1 MLPAV
6 AISAAATALSAPTAA
21 ATAPA
26 ISTATAAAARSAGA
40 GARLVNFNPAPLQI
54 GVIESLDRLGR
65 IGRLRHLDEAEAAR
79 LSRELVGDDHRALD
93 FSRLRKQVRQV
104 ILSNCVGEVAYI
116 QLSGHKAAPPEI
128 CREAP

>member
-6 AISAAATALSAPTAA
+6 AVSTAATALSAPTAA

-26 ISTATAAAARSAGA
+26 ISATTAAARSTGA
-40 GARLVNFNPAPLQI
+40 GARLVNLDSAPLQI
-54 GVIESLDRLGR
+54 GVIESLDCLGR
-65 IGRLRHLDEAEAAR
+65 IGRFRHLDEAETAR
-79 LSRELVGDDHRALD
+79 LSREFVGDDHRALD

-104 ILSNCVGEVAYI
+104 ILSNRVGKVAYI